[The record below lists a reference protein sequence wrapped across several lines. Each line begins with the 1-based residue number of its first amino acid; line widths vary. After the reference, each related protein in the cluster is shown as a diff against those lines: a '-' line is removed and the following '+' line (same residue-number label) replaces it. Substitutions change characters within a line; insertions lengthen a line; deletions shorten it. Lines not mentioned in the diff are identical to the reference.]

1 MLTQIEPTSRLSVDS
16 EVGTLRRVILHRPDL
31 ELRRLTPRNREA
43 LLFDDVLWVKRA
55 RQEHDAFAD
64 ALIERGVAVHLLG
77 DLLAE
82 TLGIGAARAEI
93 VERTLTTAASGPAS
107 PTRCANGSWSCRRSE
122 LAERLIGGVALDE
135 LPFTSRSLS
144 ALAAHADGFVLD
156 PLPNHMFTRDTS
168 AWIFNG
174 VSVHAMAKPARRR
187 EAVHLDA
194 IYRHHPLFA
203 PFAHERWSDDLGGPA
218 ELEGGDILVIG
229 NRSVL
234 IGMGERTRPAAVE
247 RLATRLFGAR
257 AADRVIALSL
267 PEQRSSMHLDTVL
280 TMLDR
285 DAFTLYP
292 GIRDELRAFVLTPG
306 RRGVT
311 VDEQPDGIRAIADA
325 LELPRLRIFETGGDR
340 YEAEREQ
347 WDDGNNVLAIAPG
360 VVVAYERN
368 VDTNTRLRHAGIEVI
383 TIAGAELGR
392 GRGGPRCM
400 SCPIERDPL
409 SRNHHDRHPP
419 RQPSDLLRIADLTA
433 AQLNALLDLADE
445 MKDGPDLVDRRAA
458 RRGGRLPVRQ
468 AVHAHARVV
477 RGRRAP
483 ARHAPD
489 HAAARR
495 AAARPRRAARRH
507 RARAVELHGRDR
519 RPHVRAGDARGARR
533 RRAASPSST
542 R

>member
-1 MLTQIEPTSRLSVDS
+1 MLTQIQPIATSSRLRVDS
-16 EVGTLRRVILHRPDL
+16 EVGTLRRVVLHRPDL

-55 RQEHDAFAD
+55 RQEHDAFVD
-64 ALIERGVAVHLLG
+64 ALIERGVSVHLLG

-82 TLGIGAARAEI
+82 TLGDDSAREEV
-93 VERTLTTAASGPAS
+93 VERTIRTARVGPALS
-107 PTRCANGSWSCRRSE
+107 DGLGEWFMGLPAGE
-122 LAERLIGGVALDE
+122 LAQQLIGGVALDE

-144 ALAAHADGFVLD
+144 ALVARADGFVLD

-187 EAVHLDA
+187 EAVHLDV

-203 PFAHERWSDDLGGPA
+203 SSSHERWSDELGGA
-218 ELEGGDILVIG
+218 AQLEGGDILVIG
-229 NRSVL
+229 SRCVL

-247 RLATRLFGAR
+247 RLAIRLFR
-257 AADRVIALSL
+257 AQVADRVIALPL

-292 GIRDELRAFVLTPG
+292 GIRDQLRAFVLTPG
-306 RRGVT
+306 RHGPT
-311 VDEQPDGIRAIADA
+311 VEEEPDGIAAIAAA
-325 LELPRLRIFETGGDR
+325 LELPSLRIFETGGDR

-383 TIAGAELGR
+383 TIAGSELGR

-409 SRNHHDRHPP
+409 
-419 RQPSDLLRIADLTA
+419 
-433 AQLNALLDLADE
+433 
-445 MKDGPDLVDRRAA
+445 
-458 RRGGRLPVRQ
+458 
-468 AVHAHARVV
+468 
-477 RGRRAP
+477 
-483 ARHAPD
+483 
-489 HAAARR
+489 
-495 AAARPRRAARRH
+495 
-507 RARAVELHGRDR
+507 
-519 RPHVRAGDARGARR
+519 
-533 RRAASPSST
+533 
-542 R
+542 

>member
-1 MLTQIEPTSRLSVDS
+1 MDATTEQTAAPSRLRVDS
-16 EVGTLRRVILHRPDL
+16 EIGTLRRVILHRPDL

-64 ALIERGVAVHLLG
+64 ALIERGVSVHLLG

-82 TLGIGAARAEI
+82 TLRIDAARAEI
-93 VERTLTTAASGPAS
+93 VERTIRTADIGPALADALS
-107 PTRCANGSWSCRRSE
+107 DWFMGLPADE
-122 LAERLIGGVALDE
+122 LTQRLVAGVTLDE
-135 LPFTSRSLS
+135 LPFASRSLS
-144 ALAAHADGFVLD
+144 ALVARTDGFVLD

-174 VSVHAMAKPARRR
+174 VTVHAMAKPARRR

-203 PFAHERWSDDLGGPA
+203 ESAHERWSDDLRGPA
-218 ELEGGDILVIG
+218 QLEGGDILVIG
-229 NRSVL
+229 NGCVL

-247 RLATRLFGAR
+247 RLAARLFEAEV
-257 AADRVIALSL
+257 AARVIALPL

-292 GIRDELRAFVLTPG
+292 GIRDHLRAFVLCPG
-306 RRGVT
+306 PQGLT
-311 VDEQPDGIRAIADA
+311 VEEEPDGIKAIADA
-325 LELPRLRIFETGGDR
+325 LELSRLRIFETGGDR

-383 TIAGAELGR
+383 TIAGSELGR

-409 SRNHHDRHPP
+409 
-419 RQPSDLLRIADLTA
+419 
-433 AQLNALLDLADE
+433 
-445 MKDGPDLVDRRAA
+445 
-458 RRGGRLPVRQ
+458 
-468 AVHAHARVV
+468 
-477 RGRRAP
+477 
-483 ARHAPD
+483 
-489 HAAARR
+489 
-495 AAARPRRAARRH
+495 
-507 RARAVELHGRDR
+507 
-519 RPHVRAGDARGARR
+519 
-533 RRAASPSST
+533 
-542 R
+542 